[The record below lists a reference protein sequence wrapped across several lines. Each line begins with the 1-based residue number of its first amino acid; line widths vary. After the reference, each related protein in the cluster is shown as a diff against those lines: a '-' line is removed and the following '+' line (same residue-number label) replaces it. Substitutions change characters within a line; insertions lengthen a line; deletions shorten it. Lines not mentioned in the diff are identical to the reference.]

1 MNIKLYVTEEEKE
14 TLQQLAD
21 MERKSLSKYRHEKL
35 MPFIHNRLAE
45 YDSFMNYD
53 YTKKYGPR
61 TRDVR
66 LRITEI
72 EYQILKAQAKRLS
85 LSMSKTSIH

>member
-1 MNIKLYVTEEEKE
+1 
-14 TLQQLAD
+14 
-21 MERKSLSKYRHEKL
+21 MEGKSLSEYIHEKL

-45 YDSFMNYD
+45 YYTFMNYD
-53 YTKKYGPR
+53 YTKKYEPR
-61 TRDVR
+61 TRDVC

-72 EYQILKAQAKRLS
+72 EYQILRAQAKRLS